1 MSPGVSLAAAC
12 FAVVCGWVAVFRI
25 TSYGLG
31 MSKDKLVIGLAVAL
45 GALVPDLPALVA
57 LLDLHPVVSRAVCS
71 VLLALATAYKL
82 APKAEPK

>member
-1 MSPGVSLAAAC
+1 MYSGASLAAAC
-12 FAVVCGWVAVFRI
+12 FAIVCGWIAAFQI
-25 TSYGLG
+25 LSYGPG
-31 MSKDKLVIGLAVAL
+31 MSKDKVLIGVAVAL

-82 APKAEPK
+82 KPKAES